1 MGTANAASPAEGYSR
16 RFWTRLKEK
25 IGLKSA
31 IVDLVLASLTVFFH
45 HTIFGEQY
53 WGRLFLSGILAFI
66 AFAIGHLLIKSIS
79 LLISR
84 DKQLEVLERRVPE
97 LERNISHRK
106 YQKLKDVQAGANFLW
121 LTREESELWRQN
133 RQQWMI
139 YAVDA
144 IADARD
150 IDEESAKNLLFES
163 SGMDSYDDFRIL
175 QRHMENLKKVIDS
188 FPRSP

>member
-16 RFWTRLKEK
+16 RFWKRLKEK
-25 IGLKSA
+25 IGLKGA
-31 IVDLVLASLTVFFH
+31 IVDLVLASLTVLFH
-45 HTIFGEQY
+45 HTVFGERY
-53 WGRLFLSGILAFI
+53 WWALFLSGIIAFI
-66 AFAIGHLLIKSIS
+66 VFAIGHLLMKSVS

-84 DKQLEVLERRVPE
+84 DKRLEVVEARVPE
-97 LERNISHRK
+97 LEREIRDRK
-106 YQKLKDVQAGANFLW
+106 YQKLKDVRSYANNLW
-121 LTREESELWRQN
+121 LTREDSALWRQN